1 MTNSSR
7 IIPICALKDNYIW
20 LFFDEETR
28 KAWIV
33 DPGDAA
39 PVIKILKH
47 LNLNLAGI
55 FITHHHQD
63 HSGGCLALLSEWPNI
78 WVIGSHKSH
87 LNFINY
93 RVKEGDILQCGTHQ
107 FKVIEIPGHTL
118 DHTAFFGENIL
129 FSGDTLFSVGCGK
142 VFEGTGE
149 QMYHSLNKL
158 LQLPE
163 TTQIFCGHEYTLA
176 NLLFAQMVE
185 PHNQSILQKLKKVES
200 LREQNQPTLPS
211 LLSEEKITNPFLRCQ
226 EASVR
231 DTAEQYAGKVLRTPV
246 EVFATLRE
254 WKNTI

>member
-1 MTNSSR
+1 
-7 IIPICALKDNYIW
+7 
-20 LFFDEETR
+20 
-28 KAWIV
+28 
-33 DPGDAA
+33 
-39 PVIKILKH
+39 
-47 LNLNLAGI
+47 
-55 FITHHHQD
+55 
-63 HSGGCLALLSEWPNI
+63 
-78 WVIGSHKSH
+78 
-87 LNFINY
+87 
-93 RVKEGDILQCGTHQ
+93 
-107 FKVIEIPGHTL
+107 
-118 DHTAFFGENIL
+118 
-129 FSGDTLFSVGCGK
+129 
-142 VFEGTGE
+142 
-149 QMYHSLNKL
+149 MYHSLNKL